1 MLNFNFLRQHLSKR
15 LLLAIPIG
23 LAVAVHGVWI
33 GVSGRLHQGKDAPA
47 KPAVDNTAQLVRIT
61 RRAVEQQQVAAV
73 SLDLS
78 SSLPPPPPEL
88 LMEGEETPPLEFE
101 SDCPPLK
108 DESADLAAEN
118 GERTANGQKQGNE
131 RTEAARPVSSAASDD
146 GPPEVS
152 KQRSDTALAL
162 LPLEP
167 AELPQI
173 WRRAVGVPIWPRQL
187 GEKPDSAQFREV
199 SKQDLKGRSVQELN
213 QQSFV
218 VGEDVFRFL
227 RLGDRLLILRQTGQP

>member
-1 MLNFNFLRQHLSKR
+1 MLNFSFLRQHLSNW
-15 LLLAIPIG
+15 LLAALPIG

-33 GVSGRLHQGKDAPA
+33 GVSGRLHQGRAA
-47 KPAVDNTAQLVRIT
+47 SLAPAVDNTAQLVRIT
-61 RRAVEQQQVAAV
+61 RRAVQQQRVAAV

-88 LMEGEETPPLEFE
+88 LLEGEDSLTPDPEP
-101 SDCPPLK
+101 DCAPMTA
-108 DESADLAAEN
+108 ESADQRADGGLVSADEK
-118 GERTANGQKQGNE
+118 GQGSERV
-131 RTEAARPVSSAASDD
+131 EAAGPVPPASTAGSPAASEQGSDAERAL
-146 GPPEVS
+146 PP
-152 KQRSDTALAL
+152 
-162 LPLEP
+162 PEP